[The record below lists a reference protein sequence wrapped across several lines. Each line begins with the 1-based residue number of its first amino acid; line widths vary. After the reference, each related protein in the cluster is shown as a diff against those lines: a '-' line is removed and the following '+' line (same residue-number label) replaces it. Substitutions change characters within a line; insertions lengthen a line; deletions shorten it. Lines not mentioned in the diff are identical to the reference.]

1 MAFPPGF
8 LDEIRARV
16 PVSEVVG
23 RSVKLIKR
31 GREHSGLCPFH
42 NEKSP
47 SFTVNDDK
55 AFYHCFGCGAH
66 GDVIRFITE
75 KQGLGFI
82 EAVTQLAGEAGLEMP
97 QQSREE
103 REAEETAR
111 GLIDLMEDTARWFEA
126 MLRDPSGQGARS
138 YIDKRGLTAETV
150 KTFQL
155 GYAPDGRQRL
165 RQAMQAKGWN
175 DGQLVETGLAILPE
189 DGKEPYDRFRGRLM
203 FPIRDARGRCI
214 AFGGRALSPDAK
226 AKYLNSPETPLFH
239 KGNTLYNLHGARKA
253 AYDTGQVVVAE
264 GYMDVIAMAQ
274 AGFKAA
280 VAPLGTA
287 LTEQQMKLLWRMAD
301 EPTLCFD
308 GDKAGLRAASR
319 SVERALPM
327 LQPGK
332 SLRFAL
338 LPEGK
343 DPDDLIKEEGAG
355 ALSAVLEKAEPL
367 AQMLWTFAT
376 DGKDTSTPERRAAMQ
391 KEVYD
396 LVRQIADPTVR
407 SYYESDV
414 RERVRAAF
422 RSPQQQRAGYQPK
435 GGGKPW
441 NSRWGKPPPRGAS
454 SYLKTSQL
462 GRSDSQAVDTTLFE
476 KIVLST
482 VLNHPNLISSH
493 LETLA
498 DFKCDRNDIQTAL
511 QSILSAFP
519 STEGLDS
526 EAQKNN
532 LREVMSIR
540 LVDELKRDIFLRSL
554 SFTQGRVEDWQ
565 AEAGLLHT
573 LALHARGVSLKEE
586 CETVE
591 LMLRGDD
598 EAVNQTA
605 LVRLTMLKEELAQQ
619 NKELTVFDQKLATPD
634 A

>member
-75 KQGLGFI
+75 KQGLGFL
-82 EAVTQLAGEAGLEMP
+82 EAVSQLAGEAGLDMP
-97 QQSREE
+97 EQSREE
-103 REAEETAR
+103 RQAEETAR
-111 GLIDLMEDTARWFEA
+111 GLIDLMEEAATWFEA
-126 MLRDPSGQGARS
+126 MLKDPAGQGARS
-138 YIDKRGLTAETV
+138 YIDRRGLTPETV

-155 GYAPDGRQRL
+155 GFSPDGRQRL
-165 RQAMQAKGWN
+165 RQAMQAKGWK
-175 DGQLVETGLAILPE
+175 DAQLVETGLAILPE

-214 AFGGRALSPDAK
+214 AFGGRALSAEAK

-343 DPDDLIKEEGAG
+343 DPDDLIKAEGAE

-376 DGKDTSTPERRAAMQ
+376 DGKDKSTPERRAALQ

-396 LVRQIADPTVR
+396 LVRQITDPTVR

-414 RERVRAAF
+414 RERIRSAF
-422 RSPQQQRAGYQPK
+422 RPAQQQRGPY
-435 GGGKPW
+435 KPYSGS
-441 NSRWGKPPPRGAS
+441 NKPWGKPAPRGAS
-454 SYLKTSQL
+454 SYLKTSHL
-462 GRSDSQAVDTTLFE
+462 GRSDSAVIDTGWFE

-498 DFKCDRNDIQTAL
+498 DFKCDRNDIQLAL

-519 STEGLDS
+519 GMEGLDS
-526 EAQKNN
+526 QDQKNN
-532 LREVMSIR
+532 LVETMPIR
-540 LVDELKRDIFLRSL
+540 LADELKRDIFLRSL
-554 SFTQGRVEDWQ
+554 SFTQGSVEDWQ

-573 LALHARGVSLKEE
+573 LTLHRRVVSLKEE
-586 CETVE
+586 CQTVE
-591 LMLRGDD
+591 EMLRGDD
-598 EAVNQTA
+598 EATNQTA
-605 LVRLTMLKEELAQQ
+605 LARLTLLKEELAQQ
-619 NKELTVFDQKLATPD
+619 NKDLTVFDQKLSTSEG
-634 A
+634 

>member
-23 RSVKLIKR
+23 RSVKLVKR

-55 AFYHCFGCGAH
+55 SFYHCFGCGAH
-66 GDVIRFITE
+66 GDVIRFLTE
-75 KQGLGFI
+75 KNGLGFL
-82 EAVTQLAGEAGLEMP
+82 EAVAQLANEAGLDMP
-97 QQSREE
+97 QQSQEE
-103 REAEETAR
+103 RQAEETAR
-111 GLIDLMEDTARWFEA
+111 GLIDLMEEAASWFEA
-126 MLRDPSGQGARS
+126 MLKDPGGQGARN
-138 YIDKRGLTAETV
+138 YIAKRRLKAATIE
-150 KTFQL
+150 TFQM
-155 GYAPDGRQRL
+155 GFAPDGRQRL
-165 RQAMQAKGWN
+165 RQAMQAKGWT

-239 KGNTLYNLHGARKA
+239 KGNTLYNIHAARKA
-253 AYDTGQVVVAE
+253 AYDTGQLIVAE

-274 AGFKAA
+274 AGFNAA

-287 LTEQQMKLLWRMAD
+287 LTEQQIKLLWRMAD
-301 EPTLCFD
+301 EPILCFD

-338 LPEGK
+338 LPQGK
-343 DPDDLIKEEGAG
+343 DPDDLINAEGAS
-355 ALSAVLEKAEPL
+355 AFSAVLEEAEPL
-367 AQMLWTFAT
+367 AKMLWEFVI
-376 DGKDTSTPERRAAMQ
+376 DGKDAETPERRAALQ
-391 KEVYD
+391 KEAFG
-396 LVRQIADPTVR
+396 LVRQISDPTVR
-407 SYYESDV
+407 TYYESDV
-414 RERVRAAF
+414 RERIRATF
-422 RSPQQQRAGYQPK
+422 YPPRQQANSYARYGSGPK
-435 GGGKPW
+435 
-441 NSRWGKPPPRGAS
+441 SWGKAAPRGAS
-454 SYLKTSQL
+454 SYLKTSHL
-462 GRSDSQAVDTTLFE
+462 GRSEANRTDTEWFE
-476 KIVLST
+476 KIVICT

-511 QSILSAFP
+511 KHILSTFP
-519 STEGLDS
+519 MIEGLDS
-526 EAQKNN
+526 QAQKNN
-532 LREVMSIR
+532 LLDSVPIR
-540 LVDELKRDIFLRSL
+540 LVEELKGDIFLRSL
-554 SFTQGRVEDWQ
+554 SFTQTSVEAWQ

-573 LALHARGVSLKEE
+573 LMLHQRVVALKEE
-586 CETVE
+586 CLAVE
-591 LMLRGDD
+591 DALRDDD

-605 LVRLTMLKEELAQQ
+605 LARLTALKDELAQQ
-619 NKELTVFDQKLATPD
+619 NKDLTVFDQKLSASD
-634 A
+634 V